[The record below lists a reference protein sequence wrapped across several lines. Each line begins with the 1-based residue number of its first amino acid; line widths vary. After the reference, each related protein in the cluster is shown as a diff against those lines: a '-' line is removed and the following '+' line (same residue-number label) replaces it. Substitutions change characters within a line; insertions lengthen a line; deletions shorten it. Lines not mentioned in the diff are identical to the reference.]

1 MDKERNVEI
10 SNTFSVLQ
18 EEEKEPIPEEDPP
31 PIAKTDK
38 NENKITSGK
47 GRGKLRKSLNETKG
61 KGETTPKPG
70 IQKNNSNDGTQTEK
84 KANNM
89 PKSKML

>member
-18 EEEKEPIPEEDPP
+18 EEEKEPIPEEDPL

-38 NENKITSGK
+38 N
-47 GRGKLRKSLNETKG
+47 
-61 KGETTPKPG
+61 
-70 IQKNNSNDGTQTEK
+70 
-84 KANNM
+84 
-89 PKSKML
+89 